1 MLAVHDPQSSQ
12 SMVTLYRFSPYSAL
26 TILPF
31 ALLIEVPKLMHSDF
45 VNTSSSSSSSES
57 SSQYLLLEAF
67 GFLSFGGL
75 ISFCLIIVEIVLLR
89 TTSSLTMSVIGQL
102 KEMLQILAGML
113 FYADKISLRSGV
125 GISVSICGAYYYRYL
140 SMHNQSQSNS
150 SDDGDGDDAHYDV
163 NNDELQATIQILQS
177 SDIAHRSFIHSG
189 TYCMRTIHAR
199 CLMIGWCLMLSLL
212 LCIS

>member
-1 MLAVHDPQSSQ
+1 
-12 SMVTLYRFSPYSAL
+12 MVTLYRFSPYSAL

-31 ALLIEVPKLMHSDF
+31 ALLIEVPILMHSNF
-45 VNTSSSSSSSES
+45 VNTSSSSSSSSSSES

-150 SDDGDGDDAHYDV
+150 SDDDDGDDARYDT

-189 TYCMRTIHAR
+189 TYCMRTIHA
-199 CLMIGWCLMLSLL
+199 L
-212 LCIS
+212 

>member
-1 MLAVHDPQSSQ
+1 MQMLAVHDPQSSQ

-150 SDDGDGDDAHYDV
+150 SDDGDGDDAHYDA

-199 CLMIGWCLMLSLL
+199 CLMIG
-212 LCIS
+212 

>member
-1 MLAVHDPQSSQ
+1 MQLLAVHDPQSSQ

-31 ALLIEVPKLMHSDF
+31 ALLIEVPILMHSNF
-45 VNTSSSSSSSES
+45 VNTSSSSSES

-150 SDDGDGDDAHYDV
+150 SDDGDGDGDDAHYDAH
-163 NNDELQATIQILQS
+163 NDELQATIQILQS

-199 CLMIGWCLMLSLL
+199 
-212 LCIS
+212 

>member
-1 MLAVHDPQSSQ
+1 MQMLAVHDPQSSQ

-125 GISVSICGAYYYRYL
+125 GITVSICGAYYYRYI
-140 SMHNQSQSNS
+140 SIQTQNQS
-150 SDDGDGDDAHYDV
+150 SDDTEEDDEDDGNYDA
-163 NNDELQATIQILQS
+163 NDELQATIQILQS

-189 TYCMRTIHAR
+189 KYIVCK
-199 CLMIGWCLMLSLL
+199 LYMLDA
-212 LCIS
+212 

>member
-1 MLAVHDPQSSQ
+1 MQLIALHDPQSSQ

-31 ALLIEVPKLMHSDF
+31 ALLIEVPILMHSDF
-45 VNTSSSSSSSES
+45 VNTSSTES

-113 FYADKISLRSGV
+113 FYADKISMRSGV

-150 SDDGDGDDAHYDV
+150 SDDDDGGRDDDVHYDA

-189 TYCMRTIHAR
+189 MY
-199 CLMIGWCLMLSLL
+199 
-212 LCIS
+212 

>member
-1 MLAVHDPQSSQ
+1 MQLLAVHDPQSSQ

-31 ALLIEVPKLMHSDF
+31 ALLIEVPILMHSDF
-45 VNTSSSSSSSES
+45 VNTSSSSSSSSES

-150 SDDGDGDDAHYDV
+150 SDDDGDDAHYDAH
-163 NNDELQATIQILQS
+163 NDELQATIQILQS

-199 CLMIGWCLMLSLL
+199 CLMIY
-212 LCIS
+212 

>member
-1 MLAVHDPQSSQ
+1 MQLLAVHDPQSSQ

-31 ALLIEVPKLMHSDF
+31 ALLIEVPILMHSDF
-45 VNTSSSSSSSES
+45 VNTSSSSSSSSES

-150 SDDGDGDDAHYDV
+150 SDDDGDDAHYDAHFDA

-199 CLMIGWCLMLSLL
+199 CLMFD
-212 LCIS
+212 

>member
-1 MLAVHDPQSSQ
+1 MELLAVRDPQSSQ

-31 ALLIEVPKLMHSDF
+31 ALLIEVPILMHSDF
-45 VNTSSSSSSSES
+45 VNTSSDSSSST
-57 SSQYLLLEAF
+57 QYLLLEAF

-102 KEMLQILAGML
+102 KEMLQIVAGML

-125 GISVSICGAYYYRYL
+125 GITVSICGAYYYRYI
-140 SMHNQSQSNS
+140 SMQTQSERRDDTEDDD
-150 SDDGDGDDAHYDV
+150 DDGNYA
-163 NNDELQATIQILQS
+163 NDELQATIQILQS

-189 TYCMRTIHAR
+189 KYIVCK
-199 CLMIGWCLMLSLL
+199 LFMLEA
-212 LCIS
+212 